1 MENDIKVDVVI
12 AGVGVAGLFTAI
24 HLPMDTKVLMICK
37 EDMESCDSML
47 AQGGICV
54 LRDAGDYDSFFEDTM
69 RAGHYE
75 NRKESVDIMIRSSRN
90 VIEQLLDFG
99 VRFNKNEDGSLMY
112 TREGAHSKPRICF
125 HDDITGKEITETLQR
140 YVKTLPNVEIMEYTA
155 MEDIMVEEGKCTG
168 LTATDREGNTLNIYA
183 KDTVLATG
191 GIGGLYEHSTN
202 FPSLTGDALEVA
214 KEHNVELE
222 HLDYVQIHPTSL
234 YTEHEGRSFLISE
247 SARGEGAIL
256 LNSKGQRFTDELQPR
271 DVVSKAILAEM
282 EKEGSRHVWLSF
294 ENVPQDT
301 IMNHFPNIYQTC
313 LEEGY
318 DITKEPIPVVPAQH
332 YFMGGIHVDADS
344 CTTMEHLYAVGE
356 TSCNGVHGKNRLAS
370 NSLLESLVFGQR
382 AAEKICRDDLK

>member
-54 LRDAGDYDSFFEDTM
+54 LRDAGDYDAFFEDTM

-271 DVVSKAILAEM
+271 DVVSKAIHAEM

-313 LEEGY
+313 LEIGY

-344 CTTMEHLYAVGE
+344 CTTMQHLYAVGE

>member
-54 LRDAGDYDSFFEDTM
+54 LRDADDYDAFFEDTM

-140 YVKTLPNVEIMEYTA
+140 YVKTLPNVEIMEYTV

-168 LTATDREGNTLNIYA
+168 LTAKDSGGNTLHIYA

-271 DVVSKAILAEM
+271 DVVSKAIHAEM
-282 EKEGSRHVWLSF
+282 EKEDSRHVWLSF

-356 TSCNGVHGKNRLAS
+356 TSCNGVHGKNLLAS